1 MPDKIR
7 AVIYGVGVIGAHVV
21 YPILEKKGIE
31 MVGAVDVAKDKTG
44 RDLGEVIGEILE
56 SRGYAGIRKEKIG
69 VNITDD
75 INGLFSKVDADIA
88 MLTTFSYVKQVHPQI
103 MQCVKAGMN
112 VISSCEELSY
122 PWLNEPQLSS
132 EIDGLAKQYGVTVL
146 GTGVN
151 PGYGLDTLPI
161 ALTGACR
168 SVKKIEATRAVA
180 IAKRRAALQ
189 RKLGV
194 GMSPEE
200 FKQKI
205 ANGEITGHVGTR
217 ESVAMIAEAIGWTLD
232 EIKETPPSPIIAKE
246 PVQNTFK
253 PVMPGQMLGY
263 ASIGEGVIDGKTV
276 IKLNIRGD
284 AGLKEGY
291 MEYNIEGAPSFTVK
305 VGEILGDWETAHV
318 MINMIPKVITARPG
332 LLTMKDLPLISA
344 VLGDM
349 RTFV

>member
-1 MPDKIR
+1 MSDKIS

-21 YPILEKKGIE
+21 YPILEKKGIQ
-31 MVGAVDVAKDKTG
+31 MVGAVDVAKDKVG
-44 RDLGEVIGEILE
+44 RDLGEVVGEILA
-56 SRGYAGIRKEKIG
+56 SRGYTGIKKEKIG
-69 VNITDD
+69 VKITDD
-75 INGLFSKVDADIA
+75 VQAFFSKVDADIV
-88 MLTTFSYVKQVHPQI
+88 MLTTFSYVRQVYPQI
-103 MQCVKAGMN
+103 MQCVEAGMN
-112 VISSCEELSY
+112 VISSCEELAY

-132 EIDGLAKQYGVTVL
+132 EIDGMARNCGVTVL

-168 SVKKIEATRAVA
+168 SVEKIER
-180 IAKRRAALQ
+180 
-189 RKLGV
+189 
-194 GMSPEE
+194 
-200 FKQKI
+200 
-205 ANGEITGHVGTR
+205 GEITGHVGTR
-217 ESVAMIAEAIGWTLD
+217 ESVAMIAEALGWNLD
-232 EIKETPPSPIIAKE
+232 EIRETTPEPIIAKE
-246 PVQNTFK
+246 PVKNTFK

-263 ASIGEGVIDGKTV
+263 VTIGEGIKDGKTV

-291 MEYNIEGAPSFTVK
+291 MEYKIEGAPSFTVK

-318 MINMIPKVITARPG
+318 MVNMIPRVINAEAG